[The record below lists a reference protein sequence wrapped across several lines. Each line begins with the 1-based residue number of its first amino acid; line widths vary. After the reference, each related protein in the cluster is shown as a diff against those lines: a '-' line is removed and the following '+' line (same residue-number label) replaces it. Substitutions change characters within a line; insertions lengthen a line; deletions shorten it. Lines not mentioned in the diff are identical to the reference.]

1 MGYIGVVALC
11 YAVWGVGNSTALIY
25 TQLALV
31 WLLYPLM
38 FHILLHVTGR
48 HALSLGA
55 MAVWLSFLDGYQWDT
70 WALPDSLYRLIFV
83 AFFFLLLRLWE
94 TERRTAFAI
103 TTLGAVALGTSF
115 RIETPLYALPAIW
128 IAVNTV
134 RQRHAWVAL
143 AGLAGVALLLWRETS
158 LVAPMAQ
165 MFLDW
170 QLRGLIFDGL
180 GYHIKDVTF
189 LAPPADPSTWGLA
202 VYLAHVLLAR
212 LWYSVT
218 PFPAFWSTAHRA
230 YYSLYVVPAYV
241 LMITGLATAV
251 RSRNRIFLVC
261 AWIFLAGL
269 LLRVLVPVD
278 PPLRYGFTPQVFLF
292 FCAVM
297 GWPSFQAVLTESL
310 AGGAAPARAN
320 A

>member
-1 MGYIGVVALC
+1 
-11 YAVWGVGNSTALIY
+11 
-25 TQLALV
+25 
-31 WLLYPLM
+31 
-38 FHILLHVTGR
+38 
-48 HALSLGA
+48 
-55 MAVWLSFLDGYQWDT
+55 
-70 WALPDSLYRLIFV
+70 
-83 AFFFLLLRLWE
+83 
-94 TERRTAFAI
+94 
-103 TTLGAVALGTSF
+103 
-115 RIETPLYALPAIW
+115 
-128 IAVNTV
+128 
-134 RQRHAWVAL
+134 
-143 AGLAGVALLLWRETS
+143 
-158 LVAPMAQ
+158 MAQ

-170 QLRGLIFDGL
+170 QLHGLVFDGL

-189 LAPPADPSTWGLA
+189 FAPPADPSTWALA
-202 VYLAHVLLAR
+202 GYLARVFLAR

-230 YYSLYVVPAYV
+230 YYSLYVLPAYV

-278 PPLRYGFTPQVFLF
+278 PPLRYGYTPQVFLF

-297 GWPSFQAVLTESL
+297 GWPSLQAVLT
-310 AGGAAPARAN
+310 GRFTGRAAQATAN